1 MRRPENHTQYTV
13 EVSATAWK
21 QMEHL
26 PLETYQRIRRELE
39 SLAARLK
46 PETPAPLSLKRPRSV
61 ETRSLTIEGHTAIYE
76 VDPERRRVTLR
87 EIASRSR

>member
-39 SLAARLK
+39 SVAARLR
-46 PETPAPLSLKRPRSV
+46 PDTRPRSV
-61 ETRSLTIEGHTAIYE
+61 EIRSLTIEGHTAIYE